1 MLRFAMRLNLPAR
14 GVILVGFPLLFQIIF
29 AVWLCLLLEQVQ
41 VETQEQVRSRELMS
55 TSGRVLAEIASFY
68 FLFTGSNE
76 DEQQIAEKVSVMST
90 ISADLEHLVTLAGTS
105 RAGNAAELTRLRDDT
120 HNMVELF
127 NNWIAQQR
135 LGDRNAD
142 LLRSYFNRQSMSR
155 VKAFVN
161 DLWQLI
167 SEEESRYLHTFAE
180 QELSKN
186 RIHNLF
192 LLAALAS
199 VLSAILLSL
208 IYGLLVSSPLKRL
221 SQNSVL
227 LSLRRPLME
236 PLEASDEFAELDK
249 TFRTVAAQIEKA
261 SATERAMI
269 DNAEDLICS
278 LDKNGAFTDVNFYC
292 EKMLGFK
299 PDTLIGLRLS
309 DVVVKEDSALA
320 ERELLAARKS
330 RQNHSFELR
339 MQHKDTTPIDTKWAC
354 FWSGSEDNLFC
365 VVNDNTEQKKIERL
379 KHDFIEV
386 ITEDLR
392 APLTSMK
399 ESMHAIIAGRR
410 GPVSEST
417 RGRLQGMAG
426 SMDRLILL
434 ADNLLDSQKLSG
446 GEMHLD
452 RRPTDLSFVFAQAAE
467 MMRGTA
473 EAKQVLLVVAQ
484 NNCRVHGDKEKLT
497 EVVANLTGNA
507 IKYSPSG
514 TSVTLGAQELG
525 DTVEVTVSD
534 QGPGVPEE
542 YREKIFN
549 AFEQTPEAQAAGQG
563 VGLGLAI
570 CKMIVQAHGG
580 TIGVRVGAQGSTFW
594 FRLPKKV

>member
-1 MLRFAMRLNLPAR
+1 
-14 GVILVGFPLLFQIIF
+14 
-29 AVWLCLLLEQVQ
+29 
-41 VETQEQVRSRELMS
+41 
-55 TSGRVLAEIASFY
+55 
-68 FLFTGSNE
+68 
-76 DEQQIAEKVSVMST
+76 
-90 ISADLEHLVTLAGTS
+90 
-105 RAGNAAELTRLRDDT
+105 
-120 HNMVELF
+120 
-127 NNWIAQQR
+127 
-135 LGDRNAD
+135 
-142 LLRSYFNRQSMSR
+142 
-155 VKAFVN
+155 
-161 DLWQLI
+161 
-167 SEEESRYLHTFAE
+167 
-180 QELSKN
+180 
-186 RIHNLF
+186 
-192 LLAALAS
+192 
-199 VLSAILLSL
+199 
-208 IYGLLVSSPLKRL
+208 
-221 SQNSVL
+221 
-227 LSLRRPLME
+227 
-236 PLEASDEFAELDK
+236 
-249 TFRTVAAQIEKA
+249 
-261 SATERAMI
+261 
-269 DNAEDLICS
+269 
-278 LDKNGAFTDVNFYC
+278 
-292 EKMLGFK
+292 
-299 PDTLIGLRLS
+299 
-309 DVVVKEDSALA
+309 
-320 ERELLAARKS
+320 
-330 RQNHSFELR
+330 
-339 MQHKDTTPIDTKWAC
+339 
-354 FWSGSEDNLFC
+354 
-365 VVNDNTEQKKIERL
+365 
-379 KHDFIEV
+379 
-386 ITEDLR
+386 
-392 APLTSMK
+392 MK

-484 NNCRVHGDKEKLT
+484 NSCRVHGDKEKLT